1 VVRIIRMVR
10 VFRIFKMA
18 KFSAGV
24 SLIGETLLRSAPAL
38 SVLLITIGIL
48 VSLSRDARIDPLLP
62 YRSIVVA

>member
-1 VVRIIRMVR
+1 MVR

-48 VSLSRDARIDPLLP
+48 VSLSRDALIPRF
-62 YRSIVVA
+62 RTVVS

>member
-1 VVRIIRMVR
+1 MRRPVRRAAIGQVVRIIRMVR

-48 VSLSRDARIDPLLP
+48 VSPLTC
-62 YRSIVVA
+62 